1 MATPEA
7 QDASKTGWR
16 STTFLRGRCA
26 SWL

>member
-7 QDASKTGWR
+7 QDASQTGWR
-16 STTFLRGRCA
+16 STTFLRGKCA